1 MKGELL
7 RLFMSTTTN
16 REYAPH
22 QQRVIDEA
30 NELREKHSKLGD
42 FTLNNA
48 IFPTLPKEERDDLEM
63 QYVIMGQYLDILD
76 RRISR
81 F

>member
-1 MKGELL
+1 
-7 RLFMSTTTN
+7 MSETAN

-30 NELREKHSKLGD
+30 NELRDKFSKLGAFVLD
-42 FTLNNA
+42 NA
-48 IFPTLPKEERDDLEM
+48 IFPTLPQEERDDLES
-63 QYVIMGQYLDILD
+63 QFVLMGKYLDVLD

>member
-1 MKGELL
+1 
-7 RLFMSTTTN
+7 MSETAN

-30 NELREKHSKLGD
+30 NELRDKFSKLGAFILD
-42 FTLNNA
+42 NA
-48 IFPTLPKEERDDLEM
+48 IFPTLSQDERDDLES
-63 QYVIMGQYLDILD
+63 QYELMGKYLDILD

>member
-1 MKGELL
+1 
-7 RLFMSTTTN
+7 MSETAN

-30 NELREKHSKLGD
+30 NELRDKFSKLGE
-42 FTLNNA
+42 FILNNN
-48 IFPTLPKEERDDLEM
+48 IFPTLPQEERDDLESQHALM
-63 QYVIMGQYLDILD
+63 EQYLNVLD